1 MKPKLI
7 PTIITLIPT
16 LVLIPSIL
24 KNTTTKYSFVNKFQ
38 SNYGMLK
45 QQDSQTSSQDIN
57 QKNDQ
62 DLNQGDNDNSGID
75 EEEKSKKPRKEP
87 KKKKNTEMNQ
97 ENDGYS
103 KSNDETTKSSSD
115 QKEISQENGEESN
128 YKHLNENDNDNSG
141 IDEEEKLKNPTK
153 TYKQK
158 ENNIKMNQ
166 ENDRYSKLDYGTL
179 ILDYETLMN
188 ATIPKQQEI
197 RYTFLT
203 EFLNQYNKLNHSKRK
218 KYGIKKFCNGSLDK
232 TSIEFI
238 FYYMDKYNVLREFTE
253 IFFDGWT
260 LESILDLD
268 NKLNNEKDIE
278 TKNESLW
285 TATLDGKIGSL
296 DNKLFIHQFDKAKDS
311 IPSNQLKL
319 LIENNLLNPETF
331 LEIKKEIE
339 KRDKQNNSNG
349 KNKMEKTKMEKTKK
363 DKLTKLECEFNKVK
377 KQKSRKRKTLS
388 LKDLLTKND
397 TEIDKNEK
405 TDLLIY
411 LFINHVITGS
421 EIKHLVQEGK
431 IDQKLYNE
439 IKKDPIVKLQD
450 KTILELTQK
459 LLIWDC
465 QQFLFKL
472 PSKKFGHLPYTYY
485 CRLYRY
491 NQDSRNKAPQNQ
503 NKMTEFG
510 VMDKYDGYSKSNDET
525 TKSSSD
531 QKEISQENG
540 EESNYKH
547 LNENDNDNSGIDEE
561 EKLKNPIKTTSTNEQ
576 GVIPKTYKQKEK
588 NTEMNQEN
596 DETTKSSS
604 DQKEISQENGE
615 ESNDKHLNENDNDN
629 SGIDEEEKSKKPRK
643 QPKKKKNTEM
653 NQENDETTKSS
664 SDQKEISQE
673 NGEESNYKH
682 LNENDNDNSGIDE
695 EEKSKKP
702 RKQPKKKKNTEIK
715 PRKQPKKKKNTEMN
729 QENDETTKSSSD
741 QKEISQENGEESNY
755 KHLNENDN
763 DNSGIDEEEK
773 LKNPTKTT
781 STNEQGVIP
790 KTYKQKEK
798 NTEMNQENDE
808 TTKSSSDQKEI
819 SQENDND
826 NSGIDEEEKS
836 KKPRKQPKKKKNT
849 EIKPRK
855 QPKKKKNTEMNQE
868 NDETTKSSSDQKEI
882 SQENGEESNYKHLNE
897 NDNDNIESHTEEIKE
912 IDIIYITEFANQYK
926 QLDQSKSEEYVIN
939 EFLKGS
945 LDKTTI
951 KYIFDNKYLDN
962 DILPQFKAIFFNKAT
977 LNSILR
983 LYNKLNNEKD
993 TDTKNE
999 SLWKATLDGKLG
1011 SLNTNS
1017 FIHQFDKAKDSI
1029 PSDQLE
1035 LLLENDLIDQ
1045 KTLHQIK
1052 EEIQKRDEQ
1061 NSSNGKNKM
1070 EKTKKDKLTKLER
1083 EFNKLEV
1090 KVINNQSNEI
1100 DNKKQ
1105 KSTNRKTLSLKDLL
1119 TKNDTEIDKKEKT
1132 DLLIYLFINHVI
1144 TGSEIKDLVKDGK
1157 IDQTLY
1163 NEIKSYPEVVKLQD
1177 RTRLDLTQKF
1187 LLWDCHEFLL
1197 TLPSKKFGHLP
1208 YTYYCRLYRYNQD
1221 SRNKAPRNQNKMT
1234 EFGVMDK
1241 YDGYSKSNDETTK
1254 SSSDQKE
1261 ISQENG
1267 EESNYKHLNEND
1279 NDNSGIDEEE
1289 KLKNPIK
1296 TTSTNEQGVIPKT
1309 YKQKEKNTEMNQ
1321 ENDETTKSSSDQKEI
1336 SQENDNDNSGID
1348 EEEKSKKPRKQPKKK
1363 KNTEIKPRKQPK
1375 KKKNTEMNQENDE
1388 TTKSSSDQ
1396 KEISQENGEESN
1408 YKHLNENDNDNS
1420 GIDEEEKLKNPTKT
1434 TSTNEQGVIPKTY
1447 KQKEKN
1453 TEMNQ
1458 ENDETT
1464 KSSSDQKEISQEN
1477 GEESNYKHLN
1487 ENDNDNSGID
1497 EEEKS
1502 KKPRK
1507 QPKKK
1512 KKKKKLK

>member
-203 EFLNQYNKLNHSKRK
+203 EFLNQYNKLDHSKRK

-349 KNKMEKTKMEKTKK
+349 KNKMEKTEME
-363 DKLTKLECEFNKVK
+363 KLTKLECEFNKVK

-561 EKLKNPIKTTSTNEQ
+561 EKLKNPTKTTSTNEQ

-588 NTEMNQEN
+588 NTE
-596 DETTKSSS
+596 
-604 DQKEISQENGE
+604 I
-615 ESNDKHLNENDNDN
+615 
-629 SGIDEEEKSKKPRK
+629 
-643 QPKKKKNTEM
+643 

-695 EEKSKKP
+695 KEKSKKP

-715 PRKQPKKKKNTEMN
+715 PRKQPKEKKKKKNTEMN
-729 QENDETTKSSSD
+729 QENDETTKPSSD

-836 KKPRKQPKKKKNT
+836 KKPRKQPKKKK
-849 EIKPRK
+849 
-855 QPKKKKNTEMNQE
+855 KKKNTEMNQE
-868 NDETTKSSSDQKEI
+868 NDETTKPSS
-882 SQENGEESNYKHLNE
+882 Y
-897 NDNDNIESHTEEIKE
+897 
-912 IDIIYITEFANQYK
+912 
-926 QLDQSKSEEYVIN
+926 
-939 EFLKGS
+939 
-945 LDKTTI
+945 
-951 KYIFDNKYLDN
+951 
-962 DILPQFKAIFFNKAT
+962 
-977 LNSILR
+977 
-983 LYNKLNNEKD
+983 
-993 TDTKNE
+993 
-999 SLWKATLDGKLG
+999 
-1011 SLNTNS
+1011 
-1017 FIHQFDKAKDSI
+1017 
-1029 PSDQLE
+1029 
-1035 LLLENDLIDQ
+1035 
-1045 KTLHQIK
+1045 
-1052 EEIQKRDEQ
+1052 
-1061 NSSNGKNKM
+1061 
-1070 EKTKKDKLTKLER
+1070 
-1083 EFNKLEV
+1083 
-1090 KVINNQSNEI
+1090 
-1100 DNKKQ
+1100 
-1105 KSTNRKTLSLKDLL
+1105 
-1119 TKNDTEIDKKEKT
+1119 
-1132 DLLIYLFINHVI
+1132 
-1144 TGSEIKDLVKDGK
+1144 
-1157 IDQTLY
+1157 
-1163 NEIKSYPEVVKLQD
+1163 
-1177 RTRLDLTQKF
+1177 
-1187 LLWDCHEFLL
+1187 
-1197 TLPSKKFGHLP
+1197 
-1208 YTYYCRLYRYNQD
+1208 
-1221 SRNKAPRNQNKMT
+1221 
-1234 EFGVMDK
+1234 
-1241 YDGYSKSNDETTK
+1241 
-1254 SSSDQKE
+1254 
-1261 ISQENG
+1261 
-1267 EESNYKHLNEND
+1267 
-1279 NDNSGIDEEE
+1279 
-1289 KLKNPIK
+1289 
-1296 TTSTNEQGVIPKT
+1296 
-1309 YKQKEKNTEMNQ
+1309 
-1321 ENDETTKSSSDQKEI
+1321 
-1336 SQENDNDNSGID
+1336 
-1348 EEEKSKKPRKQPKKK
+1348 
-1363 KNTEIKPRKQPK
+1363 
-1375 KKKNTEMNQENDE
+1375 
-1388 TTKSSSDQ
+1388 
-1396 KEISQENGEESN
+1396 
-1408 YKHLNENDNDNS
+1408 
-1420 GIDEEEKLKNPTKT
+1420 
-1434 TSTNEQGVIPKTY
+1434 
-1447 KQKEKN
+1447 
-1453 TEMNQ
+1453 
-1458 ENDETT
+1458 
-1464 KSSSDQKEISQEN
+1464 QKEISQEN

-1512 KKKKKLK
+1512 KKKKKKLK